1 MPYDSMSIALSDTK
15 MRNVGMGVYIKMY
28 SANYTREK
36 LADSVI

>member
-1 MPYDSMSIALSDTK
+1 
-15 MRNVGMGVYIKMY
+15 MRNVGMDVYIKMY